1 MQNDPSQ
8 KSSRPAQWEG
18 DDLYPSANSDAP
30 FPERLNIARL
40 GHVANF
46 PGGAPRGLFLAHLD
60 AAGAPR
66 SYGMHWRAH
75 PVGISAARRH
85 LRVYAIMPVAP
96 ARRPYHVG
104 TKASAVLLEVAQMRA
119 RGGKDKMV
127 VFSDCKARYARDM
140 VQTYSG
146 CSLEWP
152 RSTGA
157 VSSDCALAAALAHL
171 GDISAISRR
180 PCSRCSTRL
189 SVALAATARSRACLA
204 TPASTSA
211 WRRLPSSSRARGAT
225 CCCSPSARARPASR
239 SPRSPRRHP
248 AYACLA
254 CLRHDTR
261 FIT

>member
-1 MQNDPSQ
+1 MYPNWSEAKDSLRDAMQNDPSQ

-18 DDLYPSANSDAP
+18 DDLYPPANSDAP

-75 PVGISAARRH
+75 PAGISAARRH

-140 VQTYSG
+140 VQAYSA

-152 RSTGA
+152 RSTGPFRRTA
-157 VSSDCALAAALAHL
+157 RWPPRRH
-171 GDISAISRR
+171 IPAISR
-180 PCSRCSTRL
+180 
-189 SVALAATARSRACLA
+189 
-204 TPASTSA
+204 
-211 WRRLPSSSRARGAT
+211 
-225 CCCSPSARARPASR
+225 
-239 SPRSPRRHP
+239 
-248 AYACLA
+248 
-254 CLRHDTR
+254 
-261 FIT
+261 